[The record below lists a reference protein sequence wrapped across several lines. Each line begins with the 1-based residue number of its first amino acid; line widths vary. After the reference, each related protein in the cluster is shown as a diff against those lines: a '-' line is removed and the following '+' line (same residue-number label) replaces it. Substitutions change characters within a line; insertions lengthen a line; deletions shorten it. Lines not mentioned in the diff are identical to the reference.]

1 MFLTLGTWNRFE
13 QIARL
18 AVLCAAPRDG
28 VSLRELQEC
37 AQTLRERGAR
47 CAVEDIP
54 EFRVSSTALR
64 ERLRAGTG
72 AVHGLAAEGLLPE
85 AVAEY
90 VIGRKLYTGKGPV
103 KTMQTDE
110 QFTEIIRGRLTDK
123 RFRHSLAVAEQAAR
137 LAPLYG
143 ADPQKARTAGIL
155 HDILKD
161 EKPAA
166 LLQILRDFDI
176 ILDNAERVSPN
187 LWHAIAGA
195 AFIER
200 VLHVDDPEIV
210 AAVRY
215 HTTGRAGMSPLE
227 KTLFVAD
234 FTSADRKYD
243 DVEEMRRLAEKG
255 SAPAME
261 YGLAYTIRDLAE
273 RGLAIHP
280 DAVYAY
286 NELVAARLE
295 GRTADGGKA

>member
-1 MFLTLGTWNRFE
+1 
-13 QIARL
+13 
-18 AVLCAAPRDG
+18 
-28 VSLRELQEC
+28 
-37 AQTLRERGAR
+37 
-47 CAVEDIP
+47 
-54 EFRVSSTALR
+54 
-64 ERLRAGTG
+64 
-72 AVHGLAAEGLLPE
+72 
-85 AVAEY
+85 
-90 VIGRKLYTGKGPV
+90 
-103 KTMQTDE
+103 MQTDE